1 MKVFDT
7 SDPDWVLVGLD
18 DDFGFVPSN
27 YIEIDDV
34 GATASRQET
43 PPPPSLPARPSAE
56 APPADAYPPDDTSAP
71 KSQTSGPAAVIAN
84 VMQSGGSST
93 AGNPS
98 PEAAPELPRR
108 ENRNIVEEED
118 NLSPPLP
125 ARPVSGTASP
135 QLRASTSFPA
145 PTSPRDVDK
154 PVGSSSYRSPGGFH
168 MYNVNE
174 MVSVMGKRKKM
185 PTTLGINI
193 EAKTIL
199 IAPEH
204 SKDGPSQ
211 EWTGDKM
218 THYSREGKHVFLE
231 LVRPSKSVDFH
242 AGAKDTAEEIVLA
255 LGELAASIRADGLP
269 VAILSPTARAQ
280 KKGQVLYDFMAQGDD
295 EVTVS
300 SGDDVIILDDTKS
313 DEWWQVRRVK
323 NGKEGVVPSS
333 YVEITGFVSAPPTT
347 SAPNSVRSTVEQNR
361 LEEIRLTK
369 EAVNSHGRDQV
380 GPGMP
385 LPERGSS
392 LQGQEH
398 HGNSF
403 QQRSRRDVD
412 RDGQSKGQ
420 KSSMAPHTYHPNLN
434 QRWVTDMP

>member
-1 MKVFDT
+1 M
-7 SDPDWVLVGLD
+7 
-18 DDFGFVPSN
+18 
-27 YIEIDDV
+27 DDV
-34 GATASRQET
+34 GSPTSRQAT
-43 PPPPSLPARPSAE
+43 PPPSLPARPSAE
-56 APPADAYPPDDTSAP
+56 TPPTDAYPADESPPP
-71 KSQTSGPAAVIAN
+71 KAQVGGPAAAIAN
-84 VMQSGGSST
+84 VMQSGGSLT
-93 AGNPS
+93 AAS
-98 PEAAPELPRR
+98 PPPQAAPELPRR
-108 ENRNIVEEED
+108 DSRNVVEEED
-118 NLSPPLP
+118 NLSPALP
-125 ARPVSGTASP
+125 ARPASGVAP
-135 QLRASTSFPA
+135 QVRAPASFPA
-145 PTSPRDVDK
+145 PTSPRDVDT
-154 PVGSSSYRSPGGFH
+154 PVGSTSYRSPGGFH

-185 PTTLGINI
+185 PTTIGVNI

-269 VAILSPTARAQ
+269 VAILSPTGRAQ

-300 SGDDVIILDDTKS
+300 SGDDVIVLDDTKS
-313 DEWWQVRRVK
+313 DEWWQVRRIK

-333 YVEITGFVSAPPTT
+333 YVEITGFASPPPTT
-347 SAPNSVRSTVEQNR
+347 SSAVNSARSTVEQNR
-361 LEEIRLTK
+361 LEEVRLTK

-392 LQGQEH
+392 LQGKEH
-398 HGNSF
+398 HGNSS
-403 QQRSRRDVD
+403 QQRSRRDAD
-412 RDGQSKGQ
+412 RDGQPKGQ
-420 KSSMAPHTYHPNLN
+420 KSSMTPHAYLTDLN
-434 QRWVTDMP
+434 